1 MSQWLVG
8 MPAET
13 HLSILAMILGGAFDR
28 LPPTLRIAFAHGGG
42 SFAFWLG
49 RADNA
54 WRHRQDVVRG
64 RSEHPP
70 SHYVGRFSV
79 DTVVFDEQ
87 PLSLLVDTLG
97 VANVM
102 MGSDYPYPLG
112 ERPAGD
118 VVRRSHLSPE
128 DKAALLGGNAQRFLG
143 R

>member
-13 HLSILAMILGGAFDR
+13 HLSILALVLGGGFDR
-28 LPPTLRIAFAHGGG
+28 LPASLRIAFAHGGG

-54 WRHRQDVVRG
+54 WMRRQDIVRG
-64 RSEHPP
+64 RSEHAP

-79 DTVVFDEQ
+79 DSVVFTE
-87 PLSLLVDTLG
+87 PALRLLVDTLG
-97 VANVM
+97 AGNVM

-112 ERPAGD
+112 ERPAGA
-118 VVRRSHLSPE
+118 VVRHASLTDAERV
-128 DKAALLGGNAQRFLG
+128 AILGGNATRFLG